1 VSARLED
8 LVKGLAHELLG
19 DPGAEVAELEYDSR
33 QIQPGSLFVAIPGGE
48 ADGHRYCSQAL
59 DRGAS
64 ALVVERVDDALRA
77 RLEADPR
84 AFGVARV
91 HDSRAALAELAA
103 RFLGRPGD
111 DLCLIG
117 VTGTNG
123 KTSTVRMLYAILE
136 RAGTSV
142 GSLGTIATRF
152 DGHEER
158 SQLTTPESLDL
169 QRTLAR
175 MRDGGVETA
184 VVEVSSHALVQ
195 GRVRTLRFDA
205 AVFTHLTQ
213 DHLDFHGDMQEYARA
228 KALLFGE
235 PYLAGTAVLNVHDP
249 LCGALAERARAA
261 GHDVLTFGRGRD
273 SGAHVRSVDE
283 SVSLAGSLVRI
294 EGLAQTLDL
303 SLPLPGDFQVE
314 NALAAIA
321 TAHVLGIEPA
331 AISEGL
337 RSCPPVP
344 GRLERVGS
352 GDPVVLVDYAHTPDA
367 LERVLGR
374 VRPLV
379 PGRLL
384 AVFGCG
390 GDRDSSKRAPMA
402 EAACRHADHVVATS
416 DNPRTEDPVA
426 ILRDVG
432 AGLSGSFEVIVDRR
446 QAIRTA
452 IGLARPGDVVV
463 IAGKGHEDYQIL
475 GRERLP
481 FDDRIEAL
489 EALRA
494 LGIPT

>member
-1 VSARLED
+1 
-8 LVKGLAHELLG
+8 
-19 DPGAEVAELEYDSR
+19 
-33 QIQPGSLFVAIPGGE
+33 
-48 ADGHRYCSQAL
+48 
-59 DRGAS
+59 
-64 ALVVERVDDALRA
+64 
-77 RLEADPR
+77 
-84 AFGVARV
+84 
-91 HDSRAALAELAA
+91 
-103 RFLGRPGD
+103 
-111 DLCLIG
+111 
-117 VTGTNG
+117 
-123 KTSTVRMLYAILE
+123 
-136 RAGTSV
+136 
-142 GSLGTIATRF
+142 
-152 DGHEER
+152 
-158 SQLTTPESLDL
+158 
-169 QRTLAR
+169 
-175 MRDGGVETA
+175 
-184 VVEVSSHALVQ
+184 
-195 GRVRTLRFDA
+195 
-205 AVFTHLTQ
+205 
-213 DHLDFHGDMQEYARA
+213 
-228 KALLFGE
+228 
-235 PYLAGTAVLNVHDP
+235 
-249 LCGALAERARAA
+249 
-261 GHDVLTFGRGRD
+261 VLTFGRGRD

-321 TAHVLGIEPA
+321 TAHVLGVEPA
-331 AISEGL
+331 AITEGL

-426 ILRDVG
+426 ILRDVR